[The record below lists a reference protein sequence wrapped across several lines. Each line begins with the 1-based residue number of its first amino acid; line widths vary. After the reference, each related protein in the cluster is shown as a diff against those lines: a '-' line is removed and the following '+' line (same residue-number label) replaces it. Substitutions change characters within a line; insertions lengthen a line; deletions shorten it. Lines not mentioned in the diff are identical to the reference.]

1 MKAAR
6 IRRRPAKE
14 EAMPLRRRETLRLG
28 ALAAAAASLA
38 APALHA
44 QEQAALPAKPVRL
57 IVPNAAGGVADLTAR
72 TVGQALSERLGQPVV
87 VENRPGAGGIVAGQ
101 ALLASPADSSSLMVA
116 TNAHAISAS
125 LFRALPFDPIRDF
138 APVGLMG
145 GFAIAILVPPNSPV
159 RTARDLIARLKS
171 HPAESNIG
179 TISVGST
186 QNLAAELFK
195 TSAGVEAVTVP
206 FNGTPA
212 LLTALLR
219 GDVAAA
225 FEIVAP
231 ITGQI
236 RDGSLRAVAVTS
248 GSRAANLPEVPT
260 LREEGLADFDVTSW
274 NALVAPARTPAP
286 VIALINRELNAV
298 LADPA
303 VRGKLLEAG
312 VEARG
317 GEPAALGQLMASE
330 AEKWRAVIERAGIEK
345 Q

>member
-1 MKAAR
+1 MS
-6 IRRRPAKE
+6 IRRRD
-14 EAMPLRRRETLRLG
+14 TLQLG
-28 ALAAAAASLA
+28 ALAAAAGLF

-44 QEQAALPAKPVRL
+44 QEQTSLPNKPVRL

-72 TVGQALSERLGQPVV
+72 TVGQGLSEQLKQPVV

-101 ALLASPADSSSLMVA
+101 ALLASPADGSSLMVA

-125 LFRALPFDPIRDF
+125 LFRSLPFDPIRDF

-145 GFAIAILVPPNSPV
+145 GFAIAILVAPNSPI

-171 HPAESNIG
+171 DPRGSNIG

-206 FNGTPA
+206 FSGTPA
-212 LLTALLR
+212 LLTSLLR
-219 GDVAAA
+219 ADVTAA

-236 RDGSLRAVAVTS
+236 RDGALRAIAVTS
-248 GSRAANLPEVPT
+248 ATRAANLPQVPT
-260 LREEGLADFDVTSW
+260 LQDEGLAGFDVTSW
-274 NALVAPARTPAP
+274 NALVAPGQTPAP
-286 VIALINRELNAV
+286 VVSLINRALNTV

-303 VRGKLLEAG
+303 VRAKLLEAG
-312 VEARG
+312 VEAKG
-317 GEPAALGQLMASE
+317 GEPAALAQLMAAE
-330 AEKWRAVIERAGIEK
+330 AAKWRGVIERAGIEK

>member
-1 MKAAR
+1 MSLC
-6 IRRRPAKE
+6 RRD
-14 EAMPLRRRETLRLG
+14 TLRLTG
-28 ALAAAAASLA
+28 LAAAASLA
-38 APALHA
+38 ASAVRA
-44 QEQAALPAKPVRL
+44 QGQAILPDKPVRL

-72 TVGQALSERLGQPVV
+72 TVGQALSVRLKQPVV

-101 ALLASPADSSSLMVA
+101 ALLGSPADGSTLMVA

-125 LFRALPFDPIRDF
+125 LFRGLPFDPIKDF

-145 GFAIAILVPPNSPV
+145 TFAIAILVAPNSPLRNV
-159 RTARDLIARLKS
+159 QDLVVKLKRD
-171 HPAESNIG
+171 PASSNIG

-195 TSAGVEAVTVP
+195 TTAGVETITVP

-212 LLTALLR
+212 LLTSLLR
-219 GDVAAA
+219 GDVTAA

-236 RDGSLRAVAVTS
+236 RDGSLRAIGVTS
-248 GSRAANLPEVPT
+248 ASRAANLPDVPT
-260 LREEGLADFDVTSW
+260 LQEAGLAGFDVTSW
-274 NALVAPARTPAP
+274 NAVVAPAHPPAP
-286 VIALINRELNAV
+286 VVALINRELNVV

-303 VRGKLLEAG
+303 IRAKLLEAG
-312 VEARG
+312 VEAKG
-317 GEPAALGQLMASE
+317 GDPAALGQLMTAE
-330 AEKWRAVIERAGIEK
+330 AEKWRGVIERAGIEK

>member
-1 MKAAR
+1 MS
-6 IRRRPAKE
+6 
-14 EAMPLRRRETLRLG
+14 LGRRETLRLG
-28 ALAAAAASLA
+28 GLAAMALTAPWNAAR
-38 APALHA
+38 A
-44 QEQAALPAKPVRL
+44 QGQATLPDKPIRL

-72 TVGQALSERLGQPVV
+72 TVGQGLSERLKQPVV
-87 VENRPGAGGIVAGQ
+87 IENRPGAGGIVAGQ
-101 ALLASPADSSSLMVA
+101 ALISSPADGSTLMVA

-125 LFRALPFDPIRDF
+125 LFRSLPFDPIRDF

-145 GFAIAILVPPNSPV
+145 TFAIAILVAPNSPI
-159 RTARDLIARLKS
+159 RTAQDLIAQLKKDPTS
-171 HPAESNIG
+171 TNIG

-195 TSAGVEAVTVP
+195 TTAGVEAVTVP

-219 GDVAAA
+219 GDVTAA

-248 GSRAANLPEVPT
+248 ASRAANLPDVPA
-260 LREEGLADFDVTSW
+260 LREAGLADFDVSSW
-274 NALVAPARTPAP
+274 NAVVAPARTPAP
-286 VIALINRELNAV
+286 VIALINREMNAV

-303 VRGKLLEAG
+303 IRGKLLEAG
-312 VEARG
+312 VEAKADDS
-317 GEPAALGQLMASE
+317 AALGRLLTSE